1 MQPNLVHLFSRVE
14 LKKSMLSKSG
24 MAYDLNSLLPAQEWL
39 LEAVSI
45 AGMKVSATVL
55 QKMTND
61 FNLDDNKTKQQMLK
75 EWKLLSMRHDFM
87 GTKAGETE
95 IINRFIT
102 YVYTVIKDSE
112 LKNDL
117 INHKDEGVDLGPQFI
132 LQQKEPPC
140 PLLWQRDCGRRL
152 NQVPP
157 LASCCSNSGLAA

>member
-75 EWKLLSMRHDFM
+75 EWKLLSMRYDFM

-117 INHKDEGVDLGPQFI
+117 INHKDEGVD
-132 LQQKEPPC
+132 
-140 PLLWQRDCGRRL
+140 
-152 NQVPP
+152 
-157 LASCCSNSGLAA
+157 